1 MMKGRRGIS
10 SVVGAVFAIIALST
24 VIGYITY
31 SMNVLT
37 DYNQSVLIRTQQMT
51 DIANEKFQV
60 SSVSYVNN
68 KFSIAVNNTG
78 SLPINFTKIWIT
90 NKTTSA
96 CNTYSCNIN
105 YVPNKVVVP
114 GNGTTLGQKMSGT
127 IDTTKPYNVKIVTS
141 RGNSQ
146 QFTVNSVSSVPLNI
160 QFLSMP
166 PTMSV
171 GFKTQLVMIV
181 TNNGSSTVTNVTPQ
195 TLPNP
200 PILTGSASCTAGP
213 VSPSTYN
220 TLAPGQTAIFKWDV
234 TVNAGGDGQT
244 CTYNLSPPLQNG
256 YVGQSVSATITVT
269 QVKFSSTTL
278 ASDVGILTMNYTTFR
293 WTQGNQWNTGWN
305 FTHGIATVMRINM
318 TNNNSTS
325 PLYVS
330 KNTQLFFIRTSG
342 GSTTKF
348 FFINGTTS
356 LSPLTMQSYT
366 CGGPNDYCL
375 KIPAGG
381 SNTTYFGAVN
391 SQGGGSGASIQALQQ
406 SDQYAAQLLIYGKFA
421 SCRTCIGNQYSQSLP
436 FLAINSP

>member
-1 MMKGRRGIS
+1 MMKSRRGIS

-31 SMNVLT
+31 SMDVLSN
-37 DYNQSVLIRTQQMT
+37 YNQSVLIRTQQMT

-60 SSVSYVNN
+60 SSVSFVNN

-114 GNGTTLGQKMSGT
+114 GNGTILGQKMSGT
-127 IDTTKPYNVKIVTS
+127 IDTTKPYYVKIVTS

-146 QFTVNSVSSVPLNI
+146 QFTVNSVSSAPLNI

-166 PTMSV
+166 PTMNI

-181 TNNGSSTVTNVTPQ
+181 TNNGSSTVTNVTPA

-200 PILTGSASCTAGP
+200 PVVTGIASCTAGP

-220 TLAPGQTAIFKWDV
+220 TLAPGQTAIFKWDI

-256 YVGQSVSATITVT
+256 YAGQSVSAVITVT
-269 QVKFSSTTL
+269 TVKFTSTNL
-278 ASDVGILTMNYTTFR
+278 ASDVGIVTMNYTTFR

-305 FTHGIATVMRINM
+305 FTHGINTVIKVNM

-325 PLYVS
+325 PIYLS
-330 KNTQLFFIRTSG
+330 KYTHLFFTRAAG
-342 GSTTKF
+342 NNYRF
-348 FFINGTTS
+348 FLVNTTTS
-356 LSPLTMQSYT
+356 LSPLTAQAYS
-366 CGGPNDYCL
+366 CSGLNEYC
-375 KIPAGG
+375 KSIPA
-381 SNTTYFGAVN
+381 SNTIVAYFASSTVGTANIN
-391 SQGGGSGASIQALQQ
+391 SLGQ
-406 SDQYAAQLLIYGKFA
+406 SDQYAGAILLYGKFSNTQA
-421 SCRTCIGNQYSQSLP
+421 GSGNQYGQTLP
-436 FLAINSP
+436 FIAVNSP

>member
-1 MMKGRRGIS
+1 MMKSRRGIS

-37 DYNQSVLIRTQQMT
+37 NYNQSVLIRTQQMT

-105 YVPNKVVVP
+105 YVPNKKVVVP
-114 GNGTTLGQKMSGT
+114 GNGTILGQGMSGT

-234 TVNAGGDGQT
+234 TVNAGGDG
-244 CTYNLSPPLQNG
+244 P
-256 YVGQSVSATITVT
+256 
-269 QVKFSSTTL
+269 
-278 ASDVGILTMNYTTFR
+278 
-293 WTQGNQWNTGWN
+293 
-305 FTHGIATVMRINM
+305 
-318 TNNNSTS
+318 
-325 PLYVS
+325 
-330 KNTQLFFIRTSG
+330 
-342 GSTTKF
+342 
-348 FFINGTTS
+348 
-356 LSPLTMQSYT
+356 
-366 CGGPNDYCL
+366 
-375 KIPAGG
+375 
-381 SNTTYFGAVN
+381 
-391 SQGGGSGASIQALQQ
+391 
-406 SDQYAAQLLIYGKFA
+406 
-421 SCRTCIGNQYSQSLP
+421 
-436 FLAINSP
+436 